1 MNQFH
6 TVIFDFDGTVADT
19 GEGIFECIRYA
30 VRMEG
35 LPQPSEEELRK
46 FIGPPLL
53 DSFVRAYPDISL
65 EQATQLV
72 IHYRAKYSVDGIYKF
87 RLYDGMLDLLEKLKK
102 AGIRTAIGSSKPETF
117 IKSILDSAD
126 LGQYFDVAAGS
137 TPGVKE
143 CTKFMIIS
151 DALSRLGV
159 SDLDGVLMI
168 GDRKYDIDGAHEV
181 GIPCA
186 AVLFGYGSQAEF
198 EEHQA
203 DYIVKDCK
211 QLEEIIL
218 GKESV

>member
-1 MNQFH
+1 MNRFN

-35 LPQPSEEELRK
+35 LPQPSEEELRR

-53 DSFVRAYPDISL
+53 DSFMRAYPEISP

-87 RLYDGMLDLLEKLKK
+87 RLYDGMIDLFKKLREN
-102 AGIRTAIGSSKPETF
+102 GIRTAIGSSKPETF
-117 IKSILDSAD
+117 IKCILDSAD

-137 TPGVKE
+137 TPGIQE
-143 CTKFMIIS
+143 CTKAMIIR
-151 DALSRLGV
+151 DALTRLEI
-159 SDLDGVLMI
+159 DNPDGVLMI
-168 GDRKYDIDGAHEV
+168 GDRKYDIDGAHEI

-186 AVLFGYGSQAEF
+186 AVLFGYGSQEEF
-198 EEHQA
+198 EEHKA
-203 DYIVKDCK
+203 DYIVSDCK
-211 QLEEIIL
+211 QLEKIIL
-218 GKESV
+218 G